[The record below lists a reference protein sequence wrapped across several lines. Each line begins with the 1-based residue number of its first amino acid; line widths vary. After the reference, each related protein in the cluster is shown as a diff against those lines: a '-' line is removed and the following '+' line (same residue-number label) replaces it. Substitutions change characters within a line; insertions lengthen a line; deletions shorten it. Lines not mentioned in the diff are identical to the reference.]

1 MFLLTYIGALFV
13 LKNGFIRL
21 YEIYMIRGIDMR
33 EHGDGVPS
41 MLVDPFL
48 TWNLTSEPLGIH
60 HGIGVKV

>member
-1 MFLLTYIGALFV
+1 MFKEPEGV
-13 LKNGFIRL
+13 
-21 YEIYMIRGIDMR
+21 YMIRGIDMR

-60 HGIGVKV
+60 HGIGVKVQSKLELI